1 MKTQLLV
8 ITVLLSCSSML
19 FGQKSI
25 SDFSLPDARSGSKT
39 SLSAYSKNAA
49 VVVIFTSNYCPYS
62 KLYEAR
68 IAKLAQD
75 FQNKNVGFILIN
87 PNNPAVS
94 PEDAFDKMKE
104 KTAVYGSNIAYL
116 ADANQ
121 EIARLFDAKRTPEV
135 FLLKPNGGNFTVIY
149 SGAIDDNPQS
159 ENEVGQQYLADAI
172 NKVIGGGSPSEASQ
186 RPTGCMIRGN

>member
-1 MKTQLLV
+1 MKKQILLLAFL
-8 ITVLLSCSSML
+8 ILYSSLL

-25 SDFSLPDARSGSKT
+25 SNFSLSDAQSGGKT
-39 SLSAYSKNAA
+39 SLSAYSSNAA

-68 IAKLAQD
+68 IAKLSQD
-75 FQNKNVGFILIN
+75 FQGKNVAFILIN

-104 KTAVYGSNIAYL
+104 KSSVFGGKIPYL
-116 ADANQ
+116 ADPNQ

-135 FLLKPNGGNFTVIY
+135 FLLKPSGGNFTVVY
-149 SGAIDDNPQS
+149 NGAIDDNPQS
-159 ENEVGQQYLADAI
+159 ENEVGQQYLAEAI
-172 NKVIGGGSPSEASQ
+172 NKTIGGSTPTEANQ